1 MREHATHLLG
11 AYVDGELRGSRL
23 RWVESHLEKCVACQ
37 KEVDALLAL
46 RQVLQGSPAMET
58 ITSPDR
64 FVAQVGLKLPRRQ
77 EQPPAQRALDLSWR
91 MVPAGLLLSW
101 AFVQAVFLTAGVV
114 QAAVRLGLGGE
125 VGALLFPAGT
135 GGMSLPDVARLSQAS
150 MAEAVQ
156 ILIDAVQSG
165 GAAAWLLLLYVTFT
179 VVIGLL
185 YWSWL
190 ASWWALRRHRE
201 ATASN
206 NVA

>member
-23 RWVESHLEKCVACQ
+23 RWVESHLGKCAACQ

-46 RQVLQGSPAMET
+46 RQVLLESPAMET

-77 EQPPAQRALDLSWR
+77 AQPPAQRALDLSWR

-101 AFVQAVFLTAGVV
+101 AFLQTVFLTVGVV
-114 QAAVRLGLGGE
+114 QGVVRLGFGGE
-125 VGALLFPAGT
+125 VGALLFPART
-135 GGMSLPDVARLSQAS
+135 GGMFFPDVARLSQAS
-150 MAEAVQ
+150 VAEAFG
-156 ILIDAVQSG
+156 ILNDVVQSG
-165 GAAAWLLLLYVTFT
+165 GEVAWLLLLYVTLT
-179 VVIGLL
+179 AVIGVL

-201 ATASN
+201 ATAPN

>member
-1 MREHATHLLG
+1 MREHATHLVG

-23 RWVESHLEKCVACQ
+23 RWVESHLEECAACQ
-37 KEVDALLAL
+37 KEVDELLAL
-46 RQVLQGSPAMET
+46 RQVLLESPAMET
-58 ITSPDR
+58 VTSPDR

-77 EQPPAQRALDLSWR
+77 VRPPAQRALDLSWR

-101 AFVQAVFLTAGVV
+101 AFLQAVFLTAALMR
-114 QAAVRLGLGGE
+114 AAVRLGFGGE

-135 GGMSLPDVARLSQAS
+135 AGMSLPDVAHLSQAS
-150 MAEAVQ
+150 VVEAVR
-156 ILIDAVQSG
+156 ILNDVVRSG
-165 GAAAWLLLLYVTFT
+165 GEVAWLLLLYVTLT
-179 VVIGLL
+179 AAIGLL

-190 ASWWALRRHRE
+190 ASWWALRRHQQ

>member
-46 RQVLQGSPAMET
+46 RQVLLKSPAVET

-101 AFVQAVFLTAGVV
+101 AFLQAVFLTAGFL
-114 QAAVRLGLGGE
+114 QAAVRLGFGGE
-125 VGALLFPAGT
+125 LGALLFPAEA
-135 GGMSLPDVARLSQAS
+135 GGLSFTELAHLSQAS
-150 MAEAVQ
+150 LAEAVQ
-156 ILIDAVQSG
+156 ILMDVVRSSG
-165 GAAAWLLLLYVTFT
+165 ATAWLLLLYVTFT

-190 ASWWALRRHRE
+190 ASWWARRRHQQ

-206 NVA
+206 SVA

>member
-23 RWVESHLEKCVACQ
+23 RWVESHLEKCAACQ
-37 KEVDALLAL
+37 KEVDELLAL
-46 RQVLQGSPAMET
+46 RQVLLESPAMET
-58 ITSPDR
+58 VTSPDR

-77 EQPPAQRALDLSWR
+77 EQPPAQKALDLSWR

-101 AFVQAVFLTAGVV
+101 AFLQAVFLTAGLV
-114 QAAVRLGLGGE
+114 QAAVRLGFGGE
-125 VGALLFPAGT
+125 VGALLFPAEA
-135 GGMSLPDVARLSQAS
+135 GGLSLPEVAHLSQAS
-150 MAEAVQ
+150 LAEAVQ
-156 ILIDAVQSG
+156 ILIDAVRSSG
-165 GAAAWLLLLYVTFT
+165 ATAWLLLLYVTFT
-179 VVIGLL
+179 AVIGLL

>member
-23 RWVESHLEKCVACQ
+23 RWVESHLQKCVACQ

-46 RQVLQGSPAMET
+46 RQVLQESPAMET

-77 EQPPAQRALDLSWR
+77 ERPPAQRALDLSWR

-101 AFVQAVFLTAGVV
+101 SFVQAVFLTVGLV
-114 QAAVRLGLGGE
+114 QAAVRLGFGGE
-125 VGALLFPAGT
+125 VGKLLFPAGT
-135 GGMSLPDVARLSQAS
+135 SGISFPEVARLSQAS
-150 MAEAVQ
+150 LAEAVQ
-156 ILIDAVQSG
+156 MLTDLVQSG
-165 GAAAWLLLLYVTFT
+165 GGSAWVLLLYVTFT
-179 VVIGLL
+179 VVVGLL

-190 ASWWALRRHRE
+190 ASWWALRRHQQ

-206 NVA
+206 DVA